1 MTKFYYHWHKINFL
15 NSHKYSL
22 TSAKLPTISN
32 LSIDKKIVNSG
43 DDVKLTCRYVG
54 IMTSSTGKQETN
66 KIVWT
71 YGDKSLQNNNELT
84 IISNDTASVLTL
96 KTLVM
101 ASTGRYSCS
110 VENRAGIDRKTL
122 TVNIKG
128 MIF

>member
-1 MTKFYYHWHKINFL
+1 
-15 NSHKYSL
+15 
-22 TSAKLPTISN
+22 
-32 LSIDKKIVNSG
+32 
-43 DDVKLTCRYVG
+43 
-54 IMTSSTGKQETN
+54 MTSSTGKQETN